1 MKNLYSY
8 KNAIA
13 SGLKRYS
20 KFLLLA
26 ISFFMLGSTAWAAAP
41 AGDLYMKCN
50 TTTNDDN
57 FADSDFYWL
66 TMERVVGEDKWV
78 SEEFTLEN
86 INNNFFVGTSK
97 NDNDLFTIHNINFIV
112 KDFSPVCATNFSNNG
127 GYSEKRKFYLGKAQ
141 DNPSCDIT
149 IVLTYIDDHTYII
162 QADSKCNGEPTAP
175 EVTTGS
181 YYLDNGK
188 LVVTDN
194 VLNELYKDCSYNRYL
209 TGMGV
214 EIVTSGGDVVSEHP
228 FTKDNNREWVDY
240 RGKTFTVD
248 TGVTATENT
257 CYRAYAYYDN
267 GETIYKGTGAIVCVE
282 PIDDPEELTF
292 ALATSNTG
300 KYASSIKL
308 TKEGD
313 NVYSTS
319 IKLAS
324 NTPTYFVVDS
334 KDNIWARDN
343 AKTIE
348 AVGTAGTTYE
358 ESATMTKGQKSNG
371 AKLNA
376 TSGKTIKVT
385 FTKTSETAGSLTFT
399 MDETAKTPVIRIGKQ
414 PVVNGYSVDMNF
426 QLADWGCTPVS
437 KIKIYYT
444 TNGSEPTTS
453 SACWE
458 YEINPTITSNVNFTR
473 SKADLPLGEYK
484 IKVSAMN
491 EIGWSDLSDMASFI
505 IECIDPAPAIPN
517 ISINNSAICAG
528 SNATITVHNVADN
541 VKYELYKVNGSTE
554 LVNIEFVKTPD
565 TTEGTFSGITAAG
578 NYIVKASNNCEV
590 ETVSSQVTLTVI
602 DAAEGV
608 SIEPT
613 SKTTNPWVP
622 VEFRIINNNKIPYT
636 LTYYD
641 AGGNDVSE
649 DMVVVKNGDNYSLKI
664 PRPEGWETGN
674 ISAGTTTYTVKVTQ
688 QSGDVTCE
696 SNSSLTIT
704 LNDTFDDCD

>member
-26 ISFFMLGSTAWAAAP
+26 ISFFMLGSSAWAAAP
-41 AGDLYMKCN
+41 AEMYLHQYEH
-50 TTTNDDN
+50 DDN
-57 FADSDFYWL
+57 GFNESNL
-66 TMERVVGEDKWV
+66 TPTKMLPLPLSEGKWYL
-78 SEEFTLEN
+78 ELTLTKK
-86 INNNFFVGTSK
+86 NNEYFFGAS
-97 NDNDLFTIHNINFIV
+97 TIFGNLLTRNQLTLAA
-112 KDFSPVCATNFSNNG
+112 DFSPACATSATQVEEWG
-127 GYSEKRKFYLGKAQ
+127 GRGKLYVGHS
-141 DNPSCDIT
+141 DGYGDCDIT
-149 IVLTYIDDHTYII
+149 LIVTYINDNEYLI
-162 QADSKCNGEPTAP
+162 QIDSHCSNEPTAP
-175 EVTTGS
+175 EVTTGN

-228 FTKDNNREWVDY
+228 FTKDNSKEWVDY
-240 RGKTFTVD
+240 RGKTFTIN

-267 GETIYKGTGAIVCVE
+267 GETEYKGYGDIVCVE
-282 PIDDPEELTF
+282 PIDDPTELTF
-292 ALATSNTG
+292 ALATSNTD

-313 NVYSTS
+313 NVYSTT

-324 NTPTYFVVDS
+324 STPTYFVVDS
-334 KDNIWARDN
+334 EDNIWARDN

-348 AVGTAGTTYE
+348 AVGTAGTAYE
-358 ESATMTKGQKSNG
+358 EYATMTKGQKNNG

-385 FTKTSETAGSLTFT
+385 FTKTSDTAGSLTFT
-399 MDETAKTPVIRIGKQ
+399 MDETAKIPVIRIGKQ

-444 TNGSEPTTS
+444 TNGTEPTTS
-453 SACWE
+453 SAFWE

-491 EIGWSDLSDMASFI
+491 EIGWSDLSDMATFV
-505 IECIDPAPAIPN
+505 IECIDPEPSIPIISFGEKTICSGSSTYIEIGNVDAGLRYSLYKDGELMEDKILTDGKFTGISEAGIYTVKAMNNCDIESTSPAI
-517 ISINNSAICAG
+517 
-528 SNATITVHNVADN
+528 
-541 VKYELYKVNGSTE
+541 EL
-554 LVNIEFVKTPD
+554 L
-565 TTEGTFSGITAAG
+565 
-578 NYIVKASNNCEV
+578 
-590 ETVSSQVTLTVI
+590 VI
-602 DAAEGV
+602 DAN
-608 SIEPT
+608 SITITPT
-613 SKTTNPWVP
+613 TASTNPWVP
-622 VEFRIINNNKIPYT
+622 VNFTVKSTSGNPYK
-636 LTYYD
+636 LVYKD
-641 AGGNDVSE
+641 DKNADVTAE
-649 DMVVVKNGDNYSLKI
+649 MVVVKDGDDYSLKI
-664 PRPEGWETGN
+664 PRPSTWEKVNASQGSTE
-674 ISAGTTTYTVKVTQ
+674 YTVNVIQEAGETQ
-688 QSGDVTCE
+688 C
-696 SNSSLTIT
+696 SSKTLTIT
-704 LNDTFDDCD
+704 LDDTFDDCD

>member
-41 AGDLYMKCN
+41 STMYLGHYAH
-50 TTTNDDN
+50 DDN
-57 FADSDFYWL
+57 
-66 TMERVVGEDKWV
+66 G
-78 SEEFTLEN
+78 FTQ
-86 INNNFFVGTSK
+86 
-97 NDNDLFTIHNINFIV
+97 NDLTYTEMDPLSDGKWYLELTLTKKNNEYFFGSSTTFNNLLNQS
-112 KDFSPVCATNFSNNG
+112 KLKLAADFSPACATSATQVEEWG
-127 GYSEKRKFYLGKAQ
+127 GRGKLYVGHS
-141 DNPSCDIT
+141 DGYGDCDIT
-149 IVLTYIDDHTYII
+149 LIVTYINDNEYLI
-162 QADSKCNGEPTAP
+162 QIDSHCSKEPTAP
-175 EVTTGS
+175 EVTTGN
-181 YYLDNGK
+181 YYLDNGN

-214 EIVTSGGDVVSEHP
+214 EIVTSGGDVVLSDHP
-228 FTKDNNREWVDY
+228 FTKDNNKEWVDY
-240 RGKTFTVD
+240 RGKTFTIN

-292 ALATSNTG
+292 ALIGNINGSTTSTYNAG
-300 KYASSIKL
+300 IKL
-308 TKEGD
+308 TKESDG
-313 NVYSTS
+313 VYTTT
-319 IKLAS
+319 IKLTAS
-324 NTPTYFVVDS
+324 NPTIKVIDS
-334 KDNIWARDN
+334 ENIIWSRKN
-343 AKTIE
+343 SHGE
-348 AVGTAGTTYE
+348 LYAVGTNGGSD
-358 ESATMTKGQKSNG
+358 ESRTMTKEQTTHHINFH
-371 AKLNA
+371 A

-385 FTKTSETAGSLTFT
+385 FTKTSASAGSLTFT

-444 TNGSEPTTS
+444 TNGTEPTTS
-453 SACWE
+453 SASWE
-458 YEINPTITSNVNFTR
+458 YEINPAITSNVNFTR

-528 SNATITVHNVADN
+528 NNATITVHNVADN
-541 VKYELYKVNGSTE
+541 VEYELYKVNGSTE
-554 LVNIEFVKTPD
+554 LVNIQFVKTPD

-613 SKTTNPWVP
+613 SKTTTPWVP

-641 AGGNDVSE
+641 AEDNDVSE

-664 PRPEGWETGN
+664 PRPEGWLTGN
-674 ISAGTTTYTVKVTQ
+674 ASAGTTTYTVKVTQ

>member
-26 ISFFMLGSTAWAAAP
+26 ISFFMLGSSAWAAAP
-41 AGDLYMKCN
+41 EKMYLAHYEHS
-50 TTTNDDN
+50 DN
-57 FADSDFYWL
+57 QFNESNLEYTEMTKID
-66 TMERVVGEDKWV
+66 GEDRWYL
-78 SEEFTLEN
+78 ELTLTEK
-86 INNNFFVGTSK
+86 NNEYFFGAS
-97 NDNDLFTIHNINFIV
+97 TIFGNLLTRNQLTLAA
-112 KDFSPVCATNFSNNG
+112 DFSPACATSATQVEEWG
-127 GYSEKRKFYLGKAQ
+127 ERGKLYVGHSDGYG
-141 DNPSCDIT
+141 DCDIT
-149 IVLTYIDDHTYII
+149 LIVTYINDNEYLI
-162 QADSKCNGEPTAP
+162 QIDSHCSKEPTAP
-175 EVTTGS
+175 EVTTGN
-181 YYLDNGK
+181 YYLDNGN

-214 EIVTSGGDVVSEHP
+214 EIVTSGGGFVSDHP

-240 RGKTFTVD
+240 RGKTFTIN
-248 TGVTATENT
+248 TGVTATGNT

-267 GETIYKGTGAIVCVE
+267 GTIYKGTGAIVCVE

-300 KYASSIKL
+300 NYASSIKL
-308 TKEGD
+308 TEESE
-313 NVYSTS
+313 NVYSTT
-319 IKLAS
+319 IKLNS
-324 NTPTYFVVDS
+324 NNPTYFIVDS
-334 KDNIWARDN
+334 ENKIWARN
-343 AKTIE
+343 SSKTI
-348 AVGTAGTTYE
+348 VPYTNGTANNE
-358 ESATMTKGQKSNG
+358 HATMTKGKENNG
-371 AKLNA
+371 TILTA
-376 TSGKTIKVT
+376 TSGKNIKVT
-385 FTKTSETAGSLTFT
+385 FTKTSDTAGSLTFT

-426 QLADWGCTPVS
+426 QLADWGCPPVS

-444 TNGSEPTTS
+444 TDGTEPTTS
-453 SACWE
+453 SAFWE

-473 SKADLPLGEYK
+473 SKADLALGEYK

-528 SNATITVHNVADN
+528 NNATITVHNVADN
-541 VKYELYKVNGSTE
+541 VEYELYKVNGSTE
-554 LVNIEFVKTPD
+554 LVNIQFVKTPD

-613 SKTTNPWVP
+613 SKTTTPWVP

-641 AGGNDVSE
+641 AEDNDVSE

-664 PRPEGWETGN
+664 PRPEGWLTGN
-674 ISAGTTTYTVKVTQ
+674 ASAGTTTYTVKVTQ

-704 LNDTFDDCD
+704 LNDTFDNCN

>member
-41 AGDLYMKCN
+41 STMYLGHYAH
-50 TTTNDDN
+50 DDN
-57 FADSDFYWL
+57 
-66 TMERVVGEDKWV
+66 G
-78 SEEFTLEN
+78 FTE
-86 INNNFFVGTSK
+86 
-97 NDNDLFTIHNINFIV
+97 NDLTYTQMNPLSDGKWYLELTLTKKNNEYFFGSSTTFNNLLNQS
-112 KDFSPVCATNFSNNG
+112 KLKLAADFSPACATSATQVEEWG
-127 GYSEKRKFYLGKAQ
+127 GRGKLYVGHS
-141 DNPSCDIT
+141 DGYGECDIT
-149 IVLTYIDDHTYII
+149 LIVTYINDNEYLI
-162 QADSKCNGEPTAP
+162 QIDSHCSKEPTAP
-175 EVTTGS
+175 EVTTGN

-188 LVVTDN
+188 LVVTEN

-214 EIVTSGGDVVSEHP
+214 EIVTSGGDFVSEYP
-228 FTKDNNREWVDY
+228 FEKDNNREWVDY
-240 RGKTFTVD
+240 RGKTFTIN

-292 ALATSNTG
+292 ALATSNTS

-385 FTKTSETAGSLTFT
+385 FTKESDSAGSLTFT

-444 TNGSEPTTS
+444 TDGTEPTTS
-453 SACWE
+453 SAGWE

-505 IECIDPAPAIPN
+505 IECIDPEPAIPN

-565 TTEGTFSGITAAG
+565 TTEGTFSGIRTAG

-641 AGGNDVSE
+641 AGDNDVSE
-649 DMVVVKNGDNYSLKI
+649 NMVVVKNGDNYSLKI

-674 ISAGTTTYTVKVTQ
+674 ASAGTTTYTVKVTQ

>member
-26 ISFFMLGSTAWAAAP
+26 ISFLMLGSSAWAAAP
-41 AGDLYMKCN
+41 AEMYLHQYAH
-50 TTTNDDN
+50 DDN
-57 FADSDFYWL
+57 GFNESNL
-66 TMERVVGEDKWV
+66 TPTKMLPLPLSEGKWYL
-78 SEEFTLEN
+78 ELTLTKK
-86 INNNFFVGTSK
+86 NNEYFFGAS
-97 NDNDLFTIHNINFIV
+97 TIFGNLLTRNQL
-112 KDFSPVCATNFSNNG
+112 KLAADFSPACATSATQVEEWG
-127 GYSEKRKFYLGKAQ
+127 GRGKLYVGHS
-141 DNPSCDIT
+141 DGYGECNIT
-149 IVLTYIDDHTYII
+149 LIVTYINDNEYLI
-162 QADSKCNGEPTAP
+162 QIDSHCSKEPTAP

-209 TGMGV
+209 TGMGI
-214 EIVTSGGDVVSEHP
+214 EIVTSGGNVVSEHP
-228 FTKDNNREWVDY
+228 FTKDNNKEWVDY
-240 RGKTFTVD
+240 RGKTFSITTD
-248 TGVTATENT
+248 VTATENT

-267 GETIYKGTGAIVCVE
+267 GETEYKGYGDIVCVE

-292 ALATSNTG
+292 ALIGNINGSTTSTYDDG
-300 KYASSIKL
+300 IKL
-308 TKEGD
+308 TKESGG
-313 NVYSTS
+313 YTTT
-319 IKLAS
+319 IKLTAS
-324 NTPTYFVVDS
+324 NPTIKVIDS
-334 KDNIWARDN
+334 ENIIWSREN
-343 AKTIE
+343 SHGE
-348 AVGTAGTTYE
+348 LYAVGANGGNDESRTMNKNQTTHHI
-358 ESATMTKGQKSNG
+358 NFH
-371 AKLNA
+371 A

-385 FTKTSETAGSLTFT
+385 FTKESDSKGYLTFT

-444 TNGSEPTTS
+444 TDGSEPTTS
-453 SACWE
+453 SASWE

-473 SKADLPLGEYK
+473 SKAGLDLGEYK

-505 IECIDPAPAIPN
+505 IECIDPEPAIPN

-565 TTEGTFSGITAAG
+565 TTEGTFSGIIYAG

-613 SKTTNPWVP
+613 SKTTTPWVP

-641 AGGNDVSE
+641 AGDNDVSE

-674 ISAGTTTYTVKVTQ
+674 APAETTTYTVKVTQ

-696 SNSSLTIT
+696 SNSSLTIR
-704 LNDTFDDCD
+704 LEDTFDDCD

>member
-26 ISFFMLGSTAWAAAP
+26 ISFLMLGSSAWAAAP
-41 AGDLYMKCN
+41 AEMYLHQYAH
-50 TTTNDDN
+50 DDN
-57 FADSDFYWL
+57 GFNESNLTPTKMLQLSEGKWYLELTLTKKNNEYFFGASTIFANLL
-66 TMERVVGEDKWV
+66 TRNQL
-78 SEEFTLEN
+78 TLAA
-86 INNNFFVGTSK
+86 
-97 NDNDLFTIHNINFIV
+97 
-112 KDFSPVCATNFSNNG
+112 DFSPACATSATQVEEWG
-127 GYSEKRKFYLGKAQ
+127 GRGKLYVGHS
-141 DNPSCDIT
+141 DGYGECDIT
-149 IVLTYIDDHTYII
+149 LIVTYINDNEYLI
-162 QADSKCNGEPTAP
+162 QIDSHCSKEPTAP

-209 TGMGV
+209 TGMGI
-214 EIVTSGGDVVSEHP
+214 EIVTSGGNVVSEHP
-228 FTKDNNREWVDY
+228 FTKDNNKEWVDY
-240 RGKTFTVD
+240 RGKTFTRN

-267 GETIYKGTGAIVCVE
+267 GETVYKGYGDIVCVE

-292 ALATSNTG
+292 ALATSNTS

-313 NVYSTS
+313 NVYSTT

-324 NTPTYFVVDS
+324 STPTYFVVDS
-334 KDNIWARDN
+334 EDNIWARKG
-343 AKTIE
+343 AITINS
-348 AVGTAGTTYE
+348 GQ
-358 ESATMTKGQKSNG
+358 SAPMTKDQKSNG

-385 FTKTSETAGSLTFT
+385 FTKTSNTAGSLTFT

-444 TNGSEPTTS
+444 TDGSEPTTS
-453 SACWE
+453 SAFWE

-473 SKADLPLGEYK
+473 SKAGLDLGEYK

-491 EIGWSDLSDMASFI
+491 EIGWSDLSDMATFV
-505 IECIDPAPAIPN
+505 IECIDPEPAIPN
-517 ISINNSAICAG
+517 ISINNSAICAE

-565 TTEGTFSGITAAG
+565 TTEGTFSGIIYAG
-578 NYIVKASNNCEV
+578 NYIVKASNNCDV

-674 ISAGTTTYTVKVTQ
+674 ASAGTTTYTVKVTQ

-696 SNSSLTIT
+696 SNSSLTIR
-704 LNDTFDDCD
+704 LEDTFDNCN

>member
-26 ISFFMLGSTAWAAAP
+26 ISFFMLGSSAWAAAP

-50 TTTNDDN
+50 TTTSDDN
-57 FADSDFYWL
+57 FADSDFYWV
-66 TMERVVGEDKWV
+66 TMKRVVGEDKWV
-78 SEEFTLEN
+78 SDELTLEN
-86 INNNFFVGTSK
+86 NNNNFFVGTSE
-97 NDNDLFTIHNINFIV
+97 NDNDLFTIDNTNFIV
-112 KDFSPVCATNFSNNG
+112 KDFSPVCATNFANQG
-127 GYSEKRKFYLGKAQ
+127 DYDRKRKFYLGKANN
-141 DNPSCDIT
+141 NPSCAIT
-149 IVLTYIDDHTYII
+149 IVLTYIGNNTYII

-214 EIVTSGGDVVSEHP
+214 EIVTSGGDEVLSDHP
-228 FTKDNNREWVDY
+228 FTKDNNKEWVDY
-240 RGKTFTVD
+240 RGKTFTIN

-292 ALATSNTG
+292 ALATSNTDD
-300 KYASSIKL
+300 YASSIKL
-308 TKEGD
+308 TKESE
-313 NVYSTS
+313 NVYSTT
-319 IKLAS
+319 IKLNS
-324 NTPTYFVVDS
+324 NNPTYFIVDS
-334 KDNIWARDN
+334 ENSIWARDN

-348 AVGTAGTTYE
+348 AVGTAGTEYE
-358 ESATMTKGQKSNG
+358 EYATMTKGQKSNG
-371 AKLNA
+371 AILNA
-376 TSGKTIKVT
+376 TSGNTIKVT
-385 FTKTSETAGSLTFT
+385 FTKNSDTAGSLTFT

-444 TNGSEPTTS
+444 TNGTEPTTS
-453 SACWE
+453 SAFWE

-491 EIGWSDLSDMASFI
+491 DIGWSDLSDMASFI

-528 SNATITVHNVADN
+528 NNATITVHNVADN
-541 VKYELYKVNGSTE
+541 VEYELYKVNGSTE
-554 LVNIEFVKTPD
+554 LVNIQFVKTPD
-565 TTEGTFSGITAAG
+565 TTEGTFSGIITAG
-578 NYIVKASNNCEV
+578 NYIVKASNNCDV

-613 SKTTNPWVP
+613 SKTTTPWVP

-636 LTYYD
+636 LTYYE
-641 AGGNDVSE
+641 GVNDVSE

-664 PRPEGWETGN
+664 PRPEGWATGN
-674 ISAGTTTYTVKVTQ
+674 ASAGTTTYTVKVTQ

-696 SNSSLTIT
+696 SNSSLTIR
-704 LNDTFDDCD
+704 LDDTFDDCD

>member
-26 ISFFMLGSTAWAAAP
+26 ISFLMLGSSAWAAAP
-41 AGDLYMKCN
+41 AEMYLHQYAH
-50 TTTNDDN
+50 DDN
-57 FADSDFYWL
+57 GFNESNL
-66 TMERVVGEDKWV
+66 TPTKMLPLPLSEGKWYL
-78 SEEFTLEN
+78 ELTLTKK
-86 INNNFFVGTSK
+86 NNEYFFGAS
-97 NDNDLFTIHNINFIV
+97 TIFGNLLTRNQL
-112 KDFSPVCATNFSNNG
+112 KLAADFSPACATSATQVEEWG
-127 GYSEKRKFYLGKAQ
+127 GRGKLYVGHS
-141 DNPSCDIT
+141 DGYGECNIT
-149 IVLTYIDDHTYII
+149 LIVTYINDNEYLI
-162 QADSKCNGEPTAP
+162 QIDSHCSKEPTAP

-214 EIVTSGGDVVSEHP
+214 EIVTSGGDVVSQHP
-228 FTKDNNREWVDY
+228 FTKDNNKEWVDY
-240 RGKTFTVD
+240 RGKTFTIN

-267 GETIYKGTGAIVCVE
+267 GETEYKGYGDIVCVE

-313 NVYSTS
+313 NVYSTT

-324 NTPTYFVVDS
+324 STPTYFIVDS
-334 KDNIWARDN
+334 EDNIWARDN

-348 AVGTAGTTYE
+348 AVGTAGTAYE

-385 FTKTSETAGSLTFT
+385 FTKTSNTAGSLTFT

-444 TNGSEPTTS
+444 TNGTEPTTS
-453 SACWE
+453 SAVWE
-458 YEINPTITSNVNFTR
+458 YEINPTISSNVNFTR
-473 SKADLPLGEYK
+473 SKAGLDLGEYK

-505 IECIDPAPAIPN
+505 IECIDPEPAIPN

-565 TTEGTFSGITAAG
+565 TTEGTFSGIIDAG

-641 AGGNDVSE
+641 AGDNDVSE

-674 ISAGTTTYTVKVTQ
+674 APAETTTYTVKVTQ

-696 SNSSLTIT
+696 SNSSLTIR
-704 LNDTFDDCD
+704 LEDTFDDCD

>member
-26 ISFFMLGSTAWAAAP
+26 ISFFMLGSSAWAAAP
-41 AGDLYMKCN
+41 STMYLGHYAH
-50 TTTNDDN
+50 DDN
-57 FADSDFYWL
+57 
-66 TMERVVGEDKWV
+66 G
-78 SEEFTLEN
+78 FTQ
-86 INNNFFVGTSK
+86 
-97 NDNDLFTIHNINFIV
+97 NDLTYTQMDPLSDGKWYLELTLKKKNNEYFFGSSTTFNNLLNQS
-112 KDFSPVCATNFSNNG
+112 KLRLAADFSPACATSATQVEEWG
-127 GYSEKRKFYLGKAQ
+127 GRGKLYVGHS
-141 DNPSCDIT
+141 DGYGDCDIT
-149 IVLTYIDDHTYII
+149 LIVTYISDNEYLI
-162 QADSKCNGEPTAP
+162 QIDSHCSKEPTAP

-214 EIVTSGGDVVSEHP
+214 EIVTSGGDVVLSEHP
-228 FTKDNNREWVDY
+228 FTKDNNKEWVDY
-240 RGKTFTVD
+240 RGKTFTVN
-248 TGVTATENT
+248 TGVTATVNT
-257 CYRAYAYYDN
+257 CYRAYAYYND
-267 GETIYKGTGAIVCVE
+267 GKTIYKGTGAKVCVE

-292 ALATSNTG
+292 ALIGNINGSTTSTYDAG
-300 KYASSIKL
+300 IKL
-308 TKEGD
+308 TKESDG
-313 NVYSTS
+313 VYTTT
-319 IKLAS
+319 IKLTAS
-324 NTPTYFVVDS
+324 NPTIKVIDS
-334 KDNIWARDN
+334 ENIIWSRIN
-343 AKTIE
+343 SHGE
-348 AVGTAGTTYE
+348 LHAVGANAGND
-358 ESATMTKGQKSNG
+358 ESRTMTKGQTTHHINFHAS
-371 AKLNA
+371 
-376 TSGKTIKVT
+376 SGKTIKVT
-385 FTKTSETAGSLTFT
+385 FTKTSASAGSLTFT

-453 SACWE
+453 SAFWE

-541 VKYELYKVNGSTE
+541 VEYELYKVNGSTE
-554 LVNIEFVKTPD
+554 LVNIPFVKTPD
-565 TTEGTFSGITAAG
+565 TTEGTFSGITTAG

-602 DAAEGV
+602 DAAEGI

-613 SKTTNPWVP
+613 SIATTPWVP

-636 LTYYD
+636 LTYYE
-641 AGGNDVSE
+641 GVNDVSE

-664 PRPEGWETGN
+664 PRPEGWATGN
-674 ISAGTTTYTVKVTQ
+674 ASAGTTTYTVKVTQ

-704 LNDTFDDCD
+704 LDDTFDDCD